1 MIAPSSPGI
10 SIAVVKIGG
19 SVLTGSLGYRHAAR
33 FIASRVADEP
43 GVRLLVVVSAER
55 GDTDRLLDT
64 ARATSAS
71 PDPDPAMRDLL
82 WSTGELRSVALVTLS
97 LQALGVDATGVNV
110 HQTGLFDTGR
120 APATARPLVR
130 PLRLLERL
138 ATHDV
143 VVAPG
148 FLARGDSDAIVSL
161 GRGGSDLT
169 AVLLAVGLAASRCE
183 LVKDVPGYFASDP
196 NRDRNAQHLATI
208 GYAAALEMAASGCE
222 LVQKSALES
231 AARHAMPIVVRSL
244 TGELKTVIADDPT
257 RNDQKGSDDGVCNAH
272 HSFGTAVGARHRFAR
287 RADFPDLD
295 LRAGGARR
303 SSGV

>member
-1 MIAPSSPGI
+1 MIAPSSTGT

-19 SVLTGSLGYRHAAR
+19 SVLTGPLGYRHAAR
-33 FIASRVADEP
+33 FIARRVADEP

-55 GDTDRLLDT
+55 GETDRLLDT
-64 ARATSAS
+64 ARATCAA
-71 PDPDPAMRDLL
+71 PDPAMRDLL

-110 HQTGLFDTGR
+110 HQTGLLDTSR
-120 APATARPLVR
+120 ATATPRPVVR

-148 FLARGDSDAIVSL
+148 FLARGDGDAIVAL

-169 AVLLAVGLAASRCE
+169 AVLLAVGLAASCCE

-196 NRDRNAQHLATI
+196 NRDRNARHLATI
-208 GYAAALEMAASGCE
+208 GYATAIEKAASGCE

-231 AARHAMPIVVRSL
+231 AARHGMPIVVRAL
-244 TGELKTVIADDPT
+244 TGELKTIIADDPT

-272 HSFGTAVGARHRFAR
+272 HSFGTAVGARHRLAG
-287 RADFPDLD
+287 RADFSDLD

-303 SSGV
+303 PPRI

>member
-1 MIAPSSPGI
+1 
-10 SIAVVKIGG
+10 
-19 SVLTGSLGYRHAAR
+19 
-33 FIASRVADEP
+33 
-43 GVRLLVVVSAER
+43 VRLLVVVSAER
-55 GDTDRLLDT
+55 GETDRLLDT

-71 PDPDPAMRDLL
+71 PDPAMRDLL
-82 WSTGELRSVALVTLS
+82 WSTGELRSVALVTLG

-110 HQTGLFDTGR
+110 HQTGLLDTGR
-120 APATARPLVR
+120 ATARPPLR

-148 FLARGDSDAIVSL
+148 FLARGAGDSIVSL

-222 LVQKSALES
+222 LVQKSALE
-231 AARHAMPIVVRSL
+231 AAVRHAIPIVVRSL

-272 HSFGTAVGARHRFAR
+272 HSFGTAVGARHRRAR
-287 RADFPDLD
+287 RADFSDLD

-303 SSGV
+303 SSRI

>member
-1 MIAPSSPGI
+1 MIAPSSPGT

-19 SVLTGSLGYRHAAR
+19 SVLTGPLGYRQAAR
-33 FIASRVADEP
+33 FIASRVANEP

-55 GDTDRLLDT
+55 GETDRLLDT

-71 PDPDPAMRDLL
+71 PDPDMRDLL

-110 HQTGLFDTGR
+110 NQTGMLDTGR
-120 APATARPLVR
+120 ATARPPLR

-148 FLARGDSDAIVSL
+148 FLARGAGDSIVSL

-196 NRDRNAQHLATI
+196 NRDRDARHLATI
-208 GYAAALEMAASGCE
+208 DYATAIEMAASGCE

-257 RNDQKGSDDGVCNAH
+257 RNDQKGSDDGVCNAY
-272 HSFGTAVGARHRFAR
+272 HSFGTAVGARHRLAR

>member
-1 MIAPSSPGI
+1 MIAPSSTGT

-19 SVLTGSLGYRHAAR
+19 SVLTGPLGYRQAAR
-33 FIASRVADEP
+33 FIASRVAEEP

-55 GDTDRLLDT
+55 GETDRLLDT
-64 ARATSAS
+64 ARATCAS
-71 PDPDPAMRDLL
+71 PDPAMRDLL

-110 HQTGLFDTGR
+110 HQTGLLNTGCTT
-120 APATARPLVR
+120 ATLRPIVQ

-148 FLARGDSDAIVSL
+148 FLARGDGDAIVSL

-183 LVKDVPGYFASDP
+183 LVKDVPGYFGSDP
-196 NRDRNAQHLATI
+196 NRDRNARHLPTI

-222 LVQKSALES
+222 LVQGSALES
-231 AARHAMPIVVRSL
+231 AARHALPIVVRSL
-244 TGELKTVIADDPT
+244 TGELKTVISDGPT
-257 RNDQKGSDDGVCNAH
+257 RNNQKGSDDGVCNAH
-272 HSFGTAVGARHRFAR
+272 NSLGTAVGAGHRRAR
-287 RADFPDLD
+287 RADLPDLD

-303 SSGV
+303 SSGI

>member
-1 MIAPSSPGI
+1 MIAPTSPGT

-19 SVLTGSLGYRHAAR
+19 SVLTGRMGYQHAAR

-55 GDTDRLLDT
+55 GETDRLLDT
-64 ARATSAS
+64 ARAIRAS
-71 PDPDPAMRDLL
+71 PDPAMRDLL

-110 HQTGLFDTGR
+110 HQTGLLDTGR
-120 APATARPLVR
+120 STATARPLVR

-148 FLARGDSDAIVSL
+148 FLARRNDTIVSL

-169 AVLLAVGLAASRCE
+169 AVLLAVGLAARRCE

-272 HSFGTAVGARHRFAR
+272 HSFGTAVGARHRLAR

>member
-1 MIAPSSPGI
+1 MTASSAPGT

-19 SVLTGSLGYRHAAR
+19 SVLNGPLGYRRAAR
-33 FIASRVADEP
+33 FIASRVAEEP

-55 GDTDRLLDT
+55 GETDRLLDT
-64 ARATSAS
+64 ARASCAS
-71 PDPDPAMRDLL
+71 PDPAMRDLL

-97 LQALGVDATGVNV
+97 LQTLGVHATGVNV
-110 HQTGLFDTGR
+110 HQTGLLDLDQTT
-120 APATARPLVR
+120 ATDRTLVR

-148 FLARGDSDAIVSL
+148 FLARGDGDAIVSL

-169 AVLLAVGLAASRCE
+169 AVLLAVGLAARQCE

-196 NRDRNAQHLATI
+196 NRDRNARHLPTIDYAT
-208 GYAAALEMAASGCE
+208 ALEMAASGCE
-222 LVQKSALES
+222 LVQTSALAS

-244 TGELKTVIADDPT
+244 AGELKTVIADEPT
-257 RNDQKGSDDGVCNAH
+257 WNDQKGSDDGVCNADN
-272 HSFGTAVGARHRFAR
+272 SLGTAVGAGHRLAR
-287 RADFPDLD
+287 RTDLPDLD
-295 LRAGGARR
+295 LRAVGARR
-303 SSGV
+303 SSRI